1 MASSN
6 TREATPYK
14 NISYGILSYLY
25 SILYLLRL
33 AIYLEDTLN
42 TTLTCIVLVSEKH
55 CSMFNANKLLYC
67 IVLYCNGSYLD
78 TLRAASNESFNYFL
92 NQNA

>member
-1 MASSN
+1 MDNEGLKIMNSPIFYIIPLAK
-6 TREATPYK
+6 Y
-14 NISYGILSYLY
+14 ILL
-25 SILYLLRL
+25 L

-67 IVLYCNGSYLD
+67 IVLY
-78 TLRAASNESFNYFL
+78 FL
-92 NQNA
+92 MN